1 MIDVGV
7 TSLPQKSMLH
17 GKGRPIHLAEVPL
30 SAVPAMEG
38 NTVCELW
45 AVQTIRGIHTSRSR
59 SVRCSRTYDIS
70 GNNKVAELTC
80 LFVWIK
86 RVFCQQHTVS
96 NVQFQHVH
104 IKFYMTIVT
113 HSTQSMP
120 VLIGFIIS

>member
-1 MIDVGV
+1 MIDVEV
-7 TSLPQKSMLH
+7 ASLTQKSMLH

-30 SAVPAMEG
+30 PAVPAMEG

-45 AVQTIRGIHTSRSR
+45 TVQTTRGKHTSRSR

-70 GNNKVAELTC
+70 GNNKVSELTC

-86 RVFCQQHTVS
+86 RVFCQNTVS
-96 NVQFQHVH
+96 SVQFQLVH

-113 HSTQSMP
+113 HSIQSMAVP
-120 VLIGFIIS
+120 TGFIIS